1 MTRESTEDCETK
13 SGILTF
19 AYKGNPESI
28 HVNYDPVEKCL
39 IEMNNLVSVN
49 CGNLTIIGG
58 MKNNLYHIFE
68 FELKECKQ
76 MSCLNFKGT
85 FSSIVHFSS
94 NSPPQ
99 EDILI
104 AVGYSSYYDLIF
116 GTDGS
121 NCIEYL
127 VMNALFRSN
136 PWRVCKDKMP
146 STVSDYQVNI
156 YENKLILTGG
166 YNCDDREYSNQV
178 LEGSITF
185 EKSELRVSWTLLK
198 PMHEKRFNHV
208 AAVIGDCLYCLG
220 GEEDED
226 KDDLKSTE
234 YYSFKSKEW
243 KRGLNLQCC
252 LSQAKGVV
260 DQALKLCFI
269 IGGVRDGVR
278 SPQVSLFNPFEGL
291 LDIKGN
297 IDITSYNEITA
308 VLL

>member
-1 MTRESTEDCETK
+1 MSFKSLLSLPTEITENILSYLTNYEVNTLGMIGNEHLK
-13 SGILTF
+13 GITDAFVKRRGIYFTNFINKL
-19 AYKGNPESI
+19 
-28 HVNYDPVEKCL
+28 H
-39 IEMNNLVSVN
+39 
-49 CGNLTIIGG
+49 
-58 MKNNLYHIFE
+58 
-68 FELKECKQ
+68 
-76 MSCLNFKGT
+76 LNFKGT

-136 PWRVCKDKMP
+136 PWRVCKDKIP

-291 LDIKGN
+291 LDIEGD